1 MATPFVAGN
10 WKMHTT
16 VEEAVALAQAVRGP
30 LERLAGITRVVC
42 PPFVSLAAV
51 THALEGSAIQVGAQN
66 LHPEPKG
73 AFTGEVS
80 GAMLQGLCSH
90 VIVGHSERRHHF
102 GEDDATVNRKL
113 LSAMAV
119 GLTPI
124 LCVGER
130 LEEREKGRAAEVVSR
145 QLRAAVSGVAT
156 AEMARLAVAYEP
168 VWAIGTGRA
177 ATGAMAQEM
186 MGLLRTL
193 LRERAGDEA
202 DEVPLLYGGSVT
214 AENIGE
220 FAREPDINGA
230 LVGGASLRAEEFV
243 EIARQVRE
251 ARP

>member
-1 MATPFVAGN
+1 MATPFIAGN

-16 VEEAVALAQAVRGP
+16 VEEAVALAAALRIP
-30 LERLAGITRVVC
+30 LERLDGISRVVC

-51 THALEGSAIQVGAQN
+51 AGELEGSAVQVGAQN
-66 LHPEPKG
+66 LHPEAKG

-80 GAMLQGLCSH
+80 GTMLRGLCSH
-90 VIVGHSERRHHF
+90 VIVGHSERRRHF

-130 LEEREKGRAAEVVSR
+130 LEEREQGRAAEVVSR
-145 QLRAAVSGVAT
+145 QLSAAISGVAKADT
-156 AEMARLAVAYEP
+156 ARLVVGYEP
-168 VWAIGTGRA
+168 VWATGTGRA

-193 LRERAGDEA
+193 LRQQAGDGA

-220 FAREPDINGA
+220 FAREPDIDGA

-243 EIARQVRE
+243 DIARRVRD
-251 ARP
+251 ARA